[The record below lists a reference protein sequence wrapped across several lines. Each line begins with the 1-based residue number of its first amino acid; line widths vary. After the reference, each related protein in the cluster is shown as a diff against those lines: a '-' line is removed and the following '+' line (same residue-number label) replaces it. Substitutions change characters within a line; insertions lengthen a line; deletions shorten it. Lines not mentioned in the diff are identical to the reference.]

1 MIEQKE
7 RVRLT
12 EDQKSLLLIGL
23 GIVLQR
29 GMSRFLEGT
38 LSEEQAEE
46 LLSDIE
52 QARIFVVQD
61 IEEGQTE

>member
-1 MIEQKE
+1 MTGQKE

-61 IEEGQTE
+61 IEEGQTG

>member
-1 MIEQKE
+1 MIERKE